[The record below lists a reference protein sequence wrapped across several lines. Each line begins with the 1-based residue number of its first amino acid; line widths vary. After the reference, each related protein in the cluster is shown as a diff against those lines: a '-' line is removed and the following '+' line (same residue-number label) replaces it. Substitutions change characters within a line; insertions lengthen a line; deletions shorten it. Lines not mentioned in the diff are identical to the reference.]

1 MPPTSA
7 ITLLALTFVPT
18 MLVLP
23 PLTIVAVL
31 LSSTCVLFC
40 VAASEFASPRASDI
54 DTETPNPPVPYD
66 TPTLALFD
74 SFVPHVLSVRD
85 RRIYVTAR
93 HDREIATRRDLRSRV
108 ARHRMLRVVARV
120 PLRRILTTL
129 ANRLQINVVVR
140 CEHDIA
146 GRRNNRRV
154 GVQVPT
160 SSIQLKKM
168 FFNTTYTMKL
178 IIAVKQ
184 HHQMIF
190 CFRVFGVCPGKLIII
205 TT

>member
-1 MPPTSA
+1 M
-7 ITLLALTFVPT
+7 
-18 MLVLP
+18 
-23 PLTIVAVL
+23 
-31 LSSTCVLFC
+31 
-40 VAASEFASPRASDI
+40 
-54 DTETPNPPVPYD
+54 
-66 TPTLALFD
+66 
-74 SFVPHVLSVRD
+74 
-85 RRIYVTAR
+85 
-93 HDREIATRRDLRSRV
+93 
-108 ARHRMLRVVARV
+108 VARV